1 MYEYEWSFEVFLEYF
16 LMMWDLQ
23 IIDAIEEE
31 IDIDCSIIDYLE
43 DE

>member
-1 MYEYEWSFEVFLEYF
+1 MNEEWGLENLIQWEYREFCLR
-16 LMMWDLQ
+16 